1 MLTGLVAVTI
11 VLYRQDWFGKS
22 DTYAFLFWTVP
33 LAVGLSVTGNTIV
46 NLFRTKHFLLRL
58 LFIVLTAGLLSI
70 GWAYCVALVLG
81 PWIGAFSIPILYLW
95 IGGSIFQLLFLCWR
109 LPKQTQK
116 PKASKVILGLLSFPL
131 TSILLVISMY
141 LFSFVSSY
149 LTQPEKETYLIPN
162 DFEGEFRVVYGEMC
176 GINPPFENDRRV
188 LNIPENGILIIQ
200 PKFEAGTIDH
210 EYFLVDKKGNRK
222 KINRL
227 WDYKQQTT
235 ELPGVLLGGSGSVGR
250 AMPDGAS
257 SSDSPLAIHFTDF
270 TVFNK
275 DTTVRDER
283 EELKFQQRFDSLTN
297 TLVNECRKKTGI

>member
-1 MLTGLVAVTI
+1 MLTCLVALTI
-11 VLYRQDWFGKS
+11 VLYRQDGFGKS

-33 LAVGLSVTGNTIV
+33 LAVGLSATGNILV

-70 GWAYCVALVLG
+70 GWSYCVALVLG
-81 PWIGAFSIPILYLW
+81 PWIGAFSIPVLYLW
-95 IGGSIFQLLFLCWR
+95 IGGSIFQLLFLYWR

-131 TSILLVISMY
+131 TSILLVIGMY

-149 LTQPEKETYLIPN
+149 LTRPEKETYLIPN
-162 DFEGEFRVVYGEMC
+162 DFEGEFRVVYGEKC

-188 LNIPENGILIIQ
+188 LNIPDNGILIIQ
-200 PKFEAGTIDH
+200 PRFEAGTIDH

-222 KINRL
+222 KINVL
-227 WDYKQQTT
+227 WDYKQRTA
-235 ELPGVLLGGSGSVGR
+235 ELPGVLLGGSGNMGG
-250 AMPDGAS
+250 AMPDGGS
-257 SSDSPLAIHFTDF
+257 SSDSSLTIHFTDF

-275 DTTVRDER
+275 DTTIRDER
-283 EELKFQQRFDSLTN
+283 EELKFQQRFDSLTT
-297 TLVNECRKKTGI
+297 TLVNECRKKSGI